1 MIEEHMTV
9 GLVVEYRRLGSHWG
23 GHAWRPVQ
31 VFPAAPDVAPWTS
44 LGSTS
49 PDRRRF
55 YAGAFDIHLYSTD
68 TANYRDNLASGTP
81 KLWVVLRPG
90 GAEPPIEVA
99 LITADP
105 AEGEASTEAGGTV
118 VDVIDM
124 PSEVAGVVAAFV
136 SAHHVERPII
146 KRKRDRQGQDARWR
160 GAESQAGTV
169 DRPGH
174 LGNAGTP
181 HADGREGGGET
192 GGDGT

>member
-1 MIEEHMTV
+1 MIEERMTV
-9 GLVVEYRRLGSHWG
+9 GLVVECRRLGNQWG

-31 VFPAAPDVAPWTS
+31 IFPAAPEAAAWTP
-44 LGSTS
+44 LGSPS
-49 PDRRRF
+49 PDRRHF
-55 YAGAFDIHLYSTD
+55 YAGAYDIHLYSTD

-81 KLWVVLRPG
+81 KLWVVLRPD

-105 AEGEASTEAGGTV
+105 AEGEAGTEAGGNV

-124 PSEVAGVVAAFV
+124 PSEVAGIVAAFV

-146 KRKRDRQGQDARWR
+146 KRKRDRQSHDVRWR
-160 GAESQAGTV
+160 CGKE
-169 DRPGH
+169 P
-174 LGNAGTP
+174 
-181 HADGREGGGET
+181 